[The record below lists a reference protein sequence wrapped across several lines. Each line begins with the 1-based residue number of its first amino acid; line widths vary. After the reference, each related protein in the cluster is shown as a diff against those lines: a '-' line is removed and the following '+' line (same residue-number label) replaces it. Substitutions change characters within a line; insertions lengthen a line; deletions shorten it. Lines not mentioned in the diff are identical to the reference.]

1 MHIVFSHIILFL
13 YIYNLYFASCPLRDK
28 LTLSPVS
35 PSAAINLPE
44 KLCQFKYQI
53 YAIEIRF
60 DIYYNK
66 GKTYQR

>member
-1 MHIVFSHIILFL
+1 MYIAFSHIILFS

-44 KLCQFKYQI
+44 KLCAIQI
-53 YAIEIRF
+53 SCNRNSVRYLL
-60 DIYYNK
+60 
-66 GKTYQR
+66 Q